1 MVVYSPTYP
10 TAHLPGTAVPQG
22 WIREPRRGPEEAV
35 VRLWQNAD
43 RLASGLVTQD
53 GRRLKV
59 LYPGRRSSSAGPDF
73 RDCVLSTD
81 SGDIVVGDVEVHVNA
96 GGWRAHGHHVDSN
109 YNGVVLH
116 VVLAPSGRS
125 TMTTLES
132 RAEAPV
138 AAIGAAQ
145 EDENV
150 DAEPRRRVDEDTSF
164 SALQEKLDRAGDER
178 FRLKADGYAMELESG
193 DAEQVLYAGIMEAL
207 GYSANRKPFAALAA
221 SVPMARLRALRDEPG
236 VTRLLAIRA
245 MLVSASGLM
254 SSASTEDAERFRD
267 ILKALPPVE
276 KTAEP
281 WKIFRVR
288 PSNHPLRRVE
298 GAAVLID
305 RALREGLVSAL
316 ARTVRQGT
324 HRPVINGLSVP
335 PFIGESRAREIAVN
349 VVLPFLYAWGE
360 ISRDRELRAASMEIF
375 RRMPGL
381 ADNEITREMKRLL
394 PPGVDTRGAR
404 RQQGLIHLYKHMRET
419 LL

>member
-1 MVVYSPTYP
+1 MAVLSPTYSEGGP
-10 TAHLPGTAVPQG
+10 PPPGL
-22 WIREPRRGPEEAV
+22 IREPRRGPEEAV

-81 SGDIVVGDVEVHVNA
+81 SGEIVVGDVEVHVNA

-125 TMTTLES
+125 TTTLES

-138 AAIGAAQ
+138 AAIGIVPQKEDQ
-145 EDENV
+145 EP
-150 DAEPRRRVDEDTSF
+150 EPSRQEIETAPTS
-164 SALQEKLDRAGDER
+164 AIQEKLERAGDER
-178 FRLKADGYAMELESG
+178 FRSKADGYRMELETG
-193 DAEQVLYAGIMEAL
+193 GAEQVLYAGIMEAL
-207 GYSANRKPFAALAA
+207 GYSANRRPFAALAA
-221 SVPMARLRALRDEPG
+221 SVSIARLRDLRDEPG
-236 VTRLLAIRA
+236 ETRLIAIRA

-254 SSASTEDAERFRD
+254 SSASAEDAERFRAV
-267 ILKALPPVE
+267 LKGLSPV
-276 KTAEP
+276 KKIAEP
-281 WKIFRVR
+281 WRTFRVR
-288 PSNHPLRRVE
+288 PSNHPLRRIE

-305 RALREGLVSAL
+305 RALDEGFLSVV
-316 ARTVRQGT
+316 ARTVRQRI

-349 VVLPFLYAWGE
+349 VALPFMYAWGG
-360 ISRDRELRAASMEIF
+360 IRRDRELRAASTEIF
-375 RRMPGL
+375 RKMPGL

-394 PPGVDTRGAR
+394 PSGVDTRGAR
-404 RQQGLIHLYKHMRET
+404 RQQGLIHLYKHMRGRRP
-419 LL
+419 

>member
-1 MVVYSPTYP
+1 MVVCSPTYRS
-10 TAHLPGTAVPQG
+10 GAVYRQG
-22 WIREPRRGPEEAV
+22 LIREPKRGPEEAV

-96 GGWRAHGHHVDSN
+96 EGWRAHGHHVDSN

-125 TMTTLES
+125 TTTLES

-138 AAIGAAQ
+138 AAIGVVSQ
-145 EDENV
+145 KE
-150 DAEPRRRVDEDTSF
+150 DAEPRRPVDEDKSV
-164 SALQEKLDRAGDER
+164 SALHKRLDRAGDER
-178 FRLKADGYAMELESG
+178 FRSKAGGYAMELESRN
-193 DAEQVLYAGIMEAL
+193 AEQVLYVGIMEAL
-207 GYSANRKPFAALAA
+207 GYSANRRPFAALAE
-221 SVPMARLRALRDEPG
+221 SVPMARLRALRDEPN

-254 SSASTEDAERFRD
+254 SSDAERFRA
-267 ILKALPPVE
+267 ALEGLPSVE
-276 KTAEP
+276 KIDEP
-281 WKIFRVR
+281 WKTFRVR
-288 PSNHPLRRVE
+288 PSNHPLRRIE

-305 RALREGLVSAL
+305 RALDEGLVSVL

-324 HRPVINGLSVP
+324 HRPVIKGLSVP
-335 PFIGESRAREIAVN
+335 PFIGESRAREIGVN
-349 VVLPFLYAWGE
+349 IVLPFMHAWAG
-360 ISRDRELRAASMEIF
+360 ITRDRELRTASQEIY

-381 ADNEITREMKRLL
+381 VDNEITREMRRLL

-404 RQQGLIHLYKHMRET
+404 RQQGLIHLYKHMRGAHSYTNSE
-419 LL
+419 